1 MIYTDAT
8 KKAMQIAYEKH
19 KNQVDKS
26 GVPYIFN
33 PIHVAEQMDDE
44 KSTIVALLH
53 DVVEDTDVT
62 IDNLLNEGFTEE
74 IVSAIKDM
82 TKLKNEDYFEYLCRV
97 KNNNISKKVKLAD
110 LRHNSDLSRLNI
122 ITDEDLKRI
131 EKYRKA
137 IDFLTN

>member
-1 MIYTDAT
+1 
-8 KKAMQIAYEKH
+8 
-19 KNQVDKS
+19 
-26 GVPYIFN
+26 
-33 PIHVAEQMDDE
+33 MDDE